1 MKSIQFVSG
10 IAVALML
17 TACDSDNDSF
27 TAPPPEEAPTAQLQV
42 MHAVANAPTV
52 SVISAGSALVS
63 GLSFKETSGFSSVPE
78 GTLTVQVDADVPGG
92 QVTVIPATNLDLTA
106 DTDYSVIAI
115 GEVGSMVNP
124 IAPLVIGNPTS
135 PVGAGNVRIEV
146 VHAAPNAP
154 PVDIHVT
161 APADP
166 IVPANAIAGGN
177 TPFGANSGQL
187 EVAAGEYR
195 IRVTLPGDTAMV
207 FDSGTVALPAGAD
220 LLVVAVDNTVAGRD
234 AVDAPPITLFV
245 SDGQGTFEI
254 LDAATPAEVR
264 VVHAVADAPT
274 VDVYINDAMAM
285 NAPTISGLGY
295 KGVFPTPV
303 VAGGDAY
310 AALAAGTNNVLVTVA
325 DNAGAI
331 AIPATDLEL
340 AAGQQYSVYASGT
353 LATIMPFVTEDDDRS
368 IGTEA
373 RVRVIHLAPSA
384 GLVDVYVTAVG
395 ADINNENPTLEAVNF
410 EADTGY
416 LSLPGMAYDVTV
428 TLAGTKTI
436 AIGPA
441 TVALS
446 DGGVYTAV
454 ARDPDPNV
462 GNDPFGLILLDDF

>member
-1 MKSIQFVSG
+1 
-10 IAVALML
+10 
-17 TACDSDNDSF
+17 
-27 TAPPPEEAPTAQLQV
+27 
-42 MHAVANAPTV
+42 
-52 SVISAGSALVS
+52 
-63 GLSFKETSGFSSVPE
+63 
-78 GTLTVQVDADVPGG
+78 
-92 QVTVIPATNLDLTA
+92 
-106 DTDYSVIAI
+106 
-115 GEVGSMVNP
+115 
-124 IAPLVIGNPTS
+124 
-135 PVGAGNVRIEV
+135 
-146 VHAAPNAP
+146 
-154 PVDIHVT
+154 
-161 APADP
+161 
-166 IVPANAIAGGN
+166 
-177 TPFGANSGQL
+177 
-187 EVAAGEYR
+187 
-195 IRVTLPGDTAMV
+195 
-207 FDSGTVALPAGAD
+207 LPAGAD